1 MLHGLGRLDGVAGA
15 LMLNLEAPFTILV
28 AVLIFREHLGRQAQL
43 AAVFII
49 AGALALGAVF
59 FCGYA
64 LGAAN
69 AHSERDEN
77 ELRRLYL
84 QLDCKDHHL

>member
-1 MLHGLGRLDGVAGA
+1 MQQAYDGAP
-15 LMLNLEAPFTILV
+15 LNNGTFVQEMKKMRDLSASDM
-28 AVLIFREHLGRQAQL
+28 
-43 AAVFII
+43 I

>member
-1 MLHGLGRLDGVAGA
+1 MSSAYYGSQYGPLTNGTFVEEMKRMRDVSTGDMIVGS
-15 LMLNLEAPFTILV
+15 LV
-28 AVLIFREHLGRQAQL
+28 
-43 AAVFII
+43 
-49 AGALALGAVF
+49 LGAMF

-64 LGAAN
+64 LGVAN
-69 AHSERDEN
+69 ARSEHDEN

>member
-1 MLHGLGRLDGVAGA
+1 MSSPYYGSAFVP
-15 LMLNLEAPFTILV
+15 LNNGTFVEEMKKMRDVSTGDMIVGTL
-28 AVLIFREHLGRQAQL
+28 
-43 AAVFII
+43 FI
-49 AGALALGAVF
+49 AAVF

>member
-1 MLHGLGRLDGVAGA
+1 MSSPYYGSAFVP
-15 LMLNLEAPFTILV
+15 LNNGTFVEEMKKMRDVSTGDMIVGTL
-28 AVLIFREHLGRQAQL
+28 
-43 AAVFII
+43 FI
-49 AGALALGAVF
+49 AAVF
-59 FCGYA
+59 FCGYV

-77 ELRRLYL
+77 DLKRLYL

>member
-1 MLHGLGRLDGVAGA
+1 MSSAYYGSAFAPLDNGTFVQEMKKMRDLSASD
-15 LMLNLEAPFTILV
+15 M
-28 AVLIFREHLGRQAQL
+28 
-43 AAVFII
+43 I